1 MWLVAWF
8 LVFAFFSVFIVV
20 EVVLLIKAIATVDN
34 PELHERY
41 KKLMLHWPY
50 ALLTPYT
57 IFKTNVLPRVFFG
70 PDERH
75 GADSPAAEAQ
85 RAGSQRVVP
94 PNPPVPVETPAATE
108 QPDPVTRD
116 DYRSALA
123 MVIGQIDSMTTDR
136 ELRDLL
142 LEKYRSLG
150 SAADQSPVTSDQ
162 VPLQVP
168 KGRSSN
174 RWSDPQSDEERP
186 S

>member
-1 MWLVAWF
+1 MHPASNWLRHHGVPVPDAHFPPSLWLVAWF

-75 GADSPAAEAQ
+75 GADSPAAGAQ

-94 PNPPVPVETPAATE
+94 PNPHEPVETVQPQNSPSPLRVKSTAA
-108 QPDPVTRD
+108 
-116 DYRSALA
+116 
-123 MVIGQIDSMTTDR
+123 
-136 ELRDLL
+136 
-142 LEKYRSLG
+142 
-150 SAADQSPVTSDQ
+150 
-162 VPLQVP
+162 
-168 KGRSSN
+168 
-174 RWSDPQSDEERP
+174 RWLW
-186 S
+186 